1 MRLPLK
7 TCLLLLAL
15 AHCTRS
21 RNTNAPRRHYQ
32 SVSALQRLYAAYGE
46 DLIHFRTGV
55 RAWADEVG
63 LHQGI
68 GDIEAE
74 ILYMRLRDAGRMKP
88 LVVYEM
94 GFGQGLTTMVILKAL
109 KDNGGGELHTFDLKD
124 SNNRHHQIKAD
135 NIKWILHLGDARQ
148 TIRDMVPTPDYIH
161 SDAEH
166 STDFAH
172 WLVDYLQSGPA
183 ILCSFHDVYTKDS
196 SMSTHVDGSISAEGQ
211 VILRFLKSN
220 ARASDVFSVAK
231 SHFGGVYRAVI
242 DMRAGAGL
250 DDDWISTKLAALNNP
265 SVFFKLGAQT
275 LTNV

>member
-1 MRLPLK
+1 MRQPTGL
-7 TCLLLLAL
+7 CFLLLTLAL
-15 AHCTRS
+15 CVLS
-21 RNTNAPRRHYQ
+21 RYNNLPRRHYKT
-32 SVSALQRLYAAYGE
+32 VGALQRLYTAYGE
-46 DLIHFRTGV
+46 DLTNFRASV

-74 ILYMRLRDAGRMKP
+74 ILYMRLRESGRSKP

-94 GFGQGLTTMVILKAL
+94 GFGQGLTTTVILKAL

-124 SNNRHHQIKAD
+124 QHRRHQQINA
-135 NIKWILHLGDARQ
+135 NGIKWILHLGDARQ
-148 TIRDMVPTPDYIH
+148 TVKDIVPTPDYIH

-211 VILRFLKSN
+211 VILRYLTSD
-220 ARASDVFSVAK
+220 ARVNDVFSVAK
-231 SHFGGVYRAVI
+231 SHFDGIYRAVL
-242 DMRAGAGL
+242 DMRASAGL
-250 DDDWISTKLAALNNP
+250 DEDWISTKPAVLNNP
-265 SVFFKLGAQT
+265 SVFFALGRQR
-275 LTNV
+275 